1 MLSTV
6 RSTLALLTARE
17 RAVFVTLVAARALT
31 GLLDVAG
38 IALIGLVASIAA
50 TQIGDSSEPIT
61 VVGLT
66 LPQLN
71 AHGLLVLVMLVLA
84 VFTVKGVSASL
95 LIRAQARFVAR
106 VEARNAARAIAYLLS
121 GSLDIAKQFSKAE
134 FQFAVTRSM
143 TFAFTGILNNIA
155 TFAAE
160 GFLLLV
166 ITATFFVVDPVIAVF
181 ALGYF
186 AVIIL
191 IIQLFISRSLKRA
204 GREAT
209 EGAISTMNGIS
220 DTLDTFREI
229 SVLEKQG
236 HFIERITRDRRRL
249 ANADATMTFLA
260 GMPRYVVETALMLGV
275 VILVAQLV
283 TSGGLGSGLVAVGVF
298 LAGGVRMMASLLPL
312 QSAVSNIK
320 QNVEQSGAAL
330 RLLASIPSERENSN
344 VETMDAASALDVELA
359 DVSFQYPGAS
369 SAAAAG
375 VNLTVATGGYAAII
389 GPSGAG
395 KTTIVDLML
404 GLREPTKGTVSL
416 GGFAPRLVRAARPG
430 LIAYVPQRP
439 GLVSGSIAENIALGV
454 PRDEIDVDR
463 LNAVVDAAYLR
474 DFIDS
479 LPAGFDTSVGLQVD
493 SLSGGQIQRV
503 GLARALYSSPQLLI
517 LDEATSGLD
526 AGSEAFIAKTLAA
539 LHGKVTVIVVA
550 HRLSTVQHADVVYVI
565 EDGAVTASGN
575 FAAVRRAVPMVEE
588 YVKLMSFDSDAG
600 KDGDA

>member
-1 MLSTV
+1 MLATV
-6 RSTLALLTARE
+6 RTTLSLLSSRE
-17 RAVFVTLVAARALT
+17 RAKFVALVVARALT

-50 TQIGDSSEPIT
+50 TQIQNDATPVAVLGFS
-61 VVGLT
+61 

-71 AHGLLVLVMLVLA
+71 GQGLLVLVAIVLG
-84 VFTVKGVSASL
+84 VFTVKGVAASL

-106 VEARNAARAIAYLLS
+106 VEARNASQAIAYLLS
-121 GSLDIAKQFSKAE
+121 GNLDVAKQYSKAD

-155 TFAAE
+155 TFVAE

-166 ITATFFVVDPVIAVF
+166 ITATFFAVDPAIAVF

-186 AVIIL
+186 AAIIVV
-191 IIQLFISRSLKRA
+191 IQLFISRSLKRA
-204 GREAT
+204 GRDAT
-209 EGAISTMNGIS
+209 DGAISTMNGIS

-283 TSGGLGSGLVAVGVF
+283 TSGGLATGLVAVGVF

-320 QNVEQSGAAL
+320 QNVEQAGAAL
-330 RLLASIPSERENSN
+330 RLLAAVPVTARAEVPFVA
-344 VETMDAASALDVELA
+344 VEVALSVELA
-359 DVSFQYPGAS
+359 DVTFSYPGAATAS
-369 SAAAAG
+369 VSG
-375 VNLTVATGGYAAII
+375 VTLAVPAGGYAAIV

-395 KTTIVDLML
+395 KTTIVDLVL
-404 GLREPTKGTVSL
+404 GLREPTQGTVTV
-416 GGFAPRLVRAARPG
+416 GGVAPRLLRAARPG
-430 LIAYVPQRP
+430 LVAYVPQRP
-439 GLVSGSIAENIALGV
+439 GMVSGSIAENIALGIPV
-454 PRDEIDVDR
+454 DEIDAER
-463 LNAVVDAAYLR
+463 LRQAVDAAYLR

-479 LPAGFDTSVGLQVD
+479 LPEGLDTSVGQQVD
-493 SLSGGQIQRV
+493 ALSGGQIQRV
-503 GLARALYSSPQLLI
+503 GLARALYSSPQVLI

-526 AGSEAFIAKTLAA
+526 AGSEAYISKTLAG
-539 LHGKVTVIVVA
+539 LHGTVTVIVVA

-565 EDGAVTASGN
+565 ENGTVRASGD
-575 FAAVRRAVPMVEE
+575 FTTVRREVPMIEE
-588 YVKLMSFDSDAG
+588 YVKLMSFDTEVAKDA
-600 KDGDA
+600 DD